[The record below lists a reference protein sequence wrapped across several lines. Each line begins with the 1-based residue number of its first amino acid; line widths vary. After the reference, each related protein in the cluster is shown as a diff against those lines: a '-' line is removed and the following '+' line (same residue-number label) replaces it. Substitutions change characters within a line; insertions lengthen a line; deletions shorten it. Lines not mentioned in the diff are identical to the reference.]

1 MGRSGGGEVAQDG
14 CGAEGG
20 AHGNRKHRPL
30 SVSPRLELA
39 SLKIHFH
46 FQNETSRAGS
56 EPLVPGVSPALR
68 DGDAYAQW
76 NGEAGA
82 CWVLSLCSWRV
93 CLLCLGFPS
102 GAAVL
107 LSLRR
112 WVLGCE
118 SAAAGAAMGAQAG
131 V

>member
-1 MGRSGGGEVAQDG
+1 MMHGAQRGGEVAQDG

-68 DGDAYAQW
+68 DGMRVH
-76 NGEAGA
+76 NGAA
-82 CWVLSLCSWRV
+82 KLVLS
-93 CLLCLGFPS
+93 
-102 GAAVL
+102 
-107 LSLRR
+107 
-112 WVLGCE
+112 GC
-118 SAAAGAAMGAQAG
+118 
-131 V
+131 